1 MTNIITITKNEIG
14 NAELNSVNARDIH
27 NYLQVNSKFADWI
40 KRAISKYDFK
50 ENIDYTVL
58 KNEKK
63 LNDGV
68 CRPFTDYIVTMDMAK
83 ELAMLENNPKG
94 KETRKYFI
102 NCEKELQKSSPYAA
116 LQEIATFQKRQLE
129 QMQGIGDILINQ
141 QVQISNLANIVTN
154 LSKQNLCDVAQ
165 NEQSN
170 KKVIKNKETTNIDF
184 KINRDFTDFYDLN
197 YIELEILKVLIE
209 KNEFLD
215 KRVIDGKNYFKLTL
229 KMMVEFSSV
238 KTSEK
243 TLQRH
248 SLSLR
253 EKKVLDCV
261 NKIDG
266 NYLKISDEALE
277 FLGGA
282 R

>member
-1 MTNIITITKNEIG
+1 MTNIITITKSEIG

-50 ENIDYTVL
+50 ENIDYVCFL
-58 KNEKK
+58 KNEKAGNNAISK
-63 LNDGV
+63 E
-68 CRPFTDYIVTMDMAK
+68 YIVTMDMAK

-116 LQEIATFQKRQLE
+116 LQEIAAFQKRQLD
-129 QMQGIGDILINQ
+129 QLQGIGDILINQ
-141 QVQISNLANIVTN
+141 QVQMSNLANIVTN
-154 LSKQNLCDVAQ
+154 LSKQSLCDVAQ

-170 KKVIKNKETTNIDF
+170 KKVIKDKDAISIDF
-184 KINRDFTDFYDLN
+184 KISRDFTDFYDLN

>member
-1 MTNIITITKNEIG
+1 MTNIIKITKNEIG

-40 KRAISKYDFK
+40 KRAIVKYDFK
-50 ENIDYTVL
+50 ENIDFTVL
-58 KNEKK
+58 KNENAEKWEFS
-63 LNDGV
+63 
-68 CRPFTDYIVTMDMAK
+68 PTEYIVTMDMAK

-102 NCEKELQKSSPYAA
+102 NCEKELQKSSPYAN
-116 LQEIATFQKRQLE
+116 LQEIVAFQKKQLD
-129 QMQGIGDILINQ
+129 QLQGIGDILINQ
-141 QVQISNLANIVTN
+141 QVQMSNLANIVTN

-165 NEQSN
+165 NEQNN
-170 KKVIKNKETTNIDF
+170 KKVIKNKDTTNIDF

-215 KRVIDGKNYFKLTL
+215 KKVIDGKNYFKLTL

-253 EKKVLDCV
+253 EKKILDCV

>member
-1 MTNIITITKNEIG
+1 MTNIIKITKNEIG

-27 NYLQVNSKFADWI
+27 NYLQVKTRFNDWI
-40 KRAISKYDFK
+40 NRAITKYDFK
-50 ENIDYTVL
+50 ENIDFYSFLSKTSGRP
-58 KNEKK
+58 EKE
-63 LNDGV
+63 
-68 CRPFTDYIVTMDMAK
+68 YIVTMDMAK

-94 KETRKYFI
+94 RETRKYFI

-129 QMQGIGDILINQ
+129 QLQGMGDILINQ
-141 QVQISNLANIVTN
+141 QVQISNLANIVVN
-154 LSKQNLCDVAQ
+154 LSKQNSCDITQ

-170 KKVIKNKETTNIDF
+170 KKVIKNKETINIDF
-184 KINRDFTDFYDLN
+184 KISRDFTDFYDLN

-266 NYLKISDEALE
+266 NYLKISDEALD
-277 FLGGA
+277 FLGGV

>member
-1 MTNIITITKNEIG
+1 MTNIIKITKNEIG

-27 NYLQVNSKFADWI
+27 NYLQVKTRFNDWI
-40 KRAISKYDFK
+40 NRAITKYDFK
-50 ENIDYTVL
+50 ENIDFYSFLSKTSGRP
-58 KNEKK
+58 EKE
-63 LNDGV
+63 
-68 CRPFTDYIVTMDMAK
+68 YIVTMDMAK

-129 QMQGIGDILINQ
+129 QLQDIKDILINQ
-141 QVQISNLANIVTN
+141 QVQISNLANIVVN
-154 LSKQNLCDVAQ
+154 LSKQNSCDITQ

-170 KKVIKNKETTNIDF
+170 KKVIKNKDAISIDF
-184 KINRDFTDFYDLN
+184 KISRDFTDFYDLN

>member
-1 MTNIITITKNEIG
+1 MQNIIKVTKNEIG

-27 NYLQVNSKFADWI
+27 SYLEVKTRFNDWI
-40 KRAISKYDFK
+40 NRAISKYDFK
-50 ENIDYTVL
+50 ENIDFYSFLSKTSGRP
-58 KNEKK
+58 EKE
-63 LNDGV
+63 
-68 CRPFTDYIVTMDMAK
+68 YIVTMDMAK

-116 LQEIATFQKRQLE
+116 LQEIAGFQKRQLD
-129 QMQGIGDILINQ
+129 QLQGMGDILMHQ
-141 QVQISNLANIVTN
+141 QVQISNLANIVVN
-154 LSKQNLCDVAQ
+154 LSKQNSCDITQ

-170 KKVIKNKETTNIDF
+170 KKVIKNKETTTNTGF
-184 KINRDFTDFYDLN
+184 KISRDFTDFYDLN

-215 KRVIDGKNYFKLTL
+215 KRVIDDKNYFKLTL

-282 R
+282 K

>member
-1 MTNIITITKNEIG
+1 MQNIIKVTKNEIG
-14 NAELNSVNARDIH
+14 NAELNSVNSREIH
-27 NYLQVNSKFADWI
+27 NYLQVKTPFSMWI
-40 KRAISKYDFK
+40 QRAISKYDFK

-94 KETRKYFI
+94 RETRKYFI
-102 NCEKELQKSSPYAA
+102 ACEKELQKTDLSLNTTILIELSK
-116 LQEIATFQKRQLE
+116 LNQEIKDLK
-129 QMQGIGDILINQ
+129 NQ
-141 QVQISNLANIVTN
+141 FVS
-154 LSKQNLCDVAQ
+154 

-170 KKVIKNKETTNIDF
+170 KKLIKNKDTTTNTGF
-184 KINRDFTDFYDLN
+184 KISRDFTDFYDLN

-266 NYLKISDEALE
+266 NYLKISDEALD

>member
-1 MTNIITITKNEIG
+1 MTSIIKITKNEIG

-50 ENIDYTVL
+50 ENIDYVCFL
-58 KNEKK
+58 KNEKAG
-63 LNDGV
+63 NNAIS
-68 CRPFTDYIVTMDMAK
+68 REYIVTMDMAK

-94 KETRKYFI
+94 RETRKYFI

-116 LQEIATFQKRQLE
+116 LQEIATFQKRQLD
-129 QMQGIGDILINQ
+129 QLQDIKDILINQ
-141 QVQISNLANIVTN
+141 QVQISNLANIVVN
-154 LSKQNLCDVAQ
+154 LSKQNSCDITQ

-170 KKVIKNKETTNIDF
+170 KKVIKNKDAISIDF
-184 KINRDFTDFYDLN
+184 KISRDFTDFYDLN

>member
-94 KETRKYFI
+94 RETRKYFI

-116 LQEIATFQKRQLE
+116 LQEIATFQKRQLD
-129 QMQGIGDILINQ
+129 QLQGMGDILINQ
-141 QVQISNLANIVTN
+141 QVQISNLANIVVN
-154 LSKQNLCDVAQ
+154 LSKQNSCDITQ

-170 KKVIKNKETTNIDF
+170 KKVIKNKDAISIDF
-184 KINRDFTDFYDLN
+184 KISRDFTDFYDLN

-266 NYLKISDEALE
+266 NYLKISDEALD

>member
-1 MTNIITITKNEIG
+1 
-14 NAELNSVNARDIH
+14 
-27 NYLQVNSKFADWI
+27 
-40 KRAISKYDFK
+40 
-50 ENIDYTVL
+50 
-58 KNEKK
+58 
-63 LNDGV
+63 
-68 CRPFTDYIVTMDMAK
+68 MDMAK

-94 KETRKYFI
+94 RETRKYFI
-102 NCEKELQKSSPYAA
+102 ACEKELQKTDLSLNTTILIELSK
-116 LQEIATFQKRQLE
+116 LNQEIKDLKNQL
-129 QMQGIGDILINQ
+129 
-141 QVQISNLANIVTN
+141 IS
-154 LSKQNLCDVAQ
+154 

-170 KKVIKNKETTNIDF
+170 KKLIKNKDTKNTGF
-184 KINRDFTDFYDLN
+184 KISRDFTDFYDLN

>member
-1 MTNIITITKNEIG
+1 MNSLIQITKNTIGDAEI
-14 NAELNSVNARDIH
+14 NSVNAREIH
-27 NYLQVNSKFADWI
+27 SYLEVKTRFNDWI
-40 KRAISKYDFK
+40 NRAIVKYDFK
-50 ENIDYTVL
+50 ENIDFYSFLSKTSGRP
-58 KNEKK
+58 EKE
-63 LNDGV
+63 
-68 CRPFTDYIVTMDMAK
+68 YIVTMDMAK

-129 QMQGIGDILINQ
+129 QLQGMGDILINQ
-141 QVQISNLANIVTN
+141 QVQISNLANIVVN
-154 LSKQNLCDVAQ
+154 LSKQNSCDITQ
-165 NEQSN
+165 NEQSD
-170 KKVIKNKETTNIDF
+170 KKVIKNKETINIDF
-184 KINRDFTDFYDLN
+184 KISRDFTDFYDLN

-209 KNEFLD
+209 RNEFLD

-266 NYLKISDEALE
+266 NYLKISDEALD

>member
-1 MTNIITITKNEIG
+1 MTNIIKVTKNEIG

-102 NCEKELQKSSPYAA
+102 DCEKKLNSNSANNEKYFELFSNGFNSLTKAM
-116 LQEIATFQKRQLE
+116 E
-129 QMQGIGDILINQ
+129 NQ
-141 QVQISNLANIVTN
+141 QIQINNLTNVVMN
-154 LSKQNLCDVAQ
+154 LSNQNSCDITQ

-170 KKVIKNKETTNIDF
+170 KKLIKNKDTKNTGF
-184 KINRDFTDFYDLN
+184 KISRDFTDFYDLN

-215 KRVIDGKNYFKLTL
+215 KKVIDDKNYYKLTL

>member
-40 KRAISKYDFK
+40 KRAIVKYDFK
-50 ENIDYTVL
+50 ENIDFTVL
-58 KNEKK
+58 KNEYAEKWEFS
-63 LNDGV
+63 
-68 CRPFTDYIVTMDMAK
+68 PTEYIVTMDMAK

-94 KETRKYFI
+94 RETRKYFI
-102 NCEKELQKSSPYAA
+102 NCEKELQKNSPYAA
-116 LQEIATFQKRQLE
+116 LQEIATFQKRQLD
-129 QMQGIGDILINQ
+129 QLQGMGDILINQ
-141 QVQISNLANIVTN
+141 QVQISNLANIVVN
-154 LSKQNLCDVAQ
+154 LSKQNSCDITQ

-170 KKVIKNKETTNIDF
+170 KKVIKNKETINIDF
-184 KINRDFTDFYDLN
+184 KISRDFTDFYDLN

>member
-1 MTNIITITKNEIG
+1 MTDIITITKNEIG
-14 NAELNSVNARDIH
+14 NAELNSVNAREIH
-27 NYLQVNSKFADWI
+27 SYLEVKTKFSMWI
-40 KRAISKYDFK
+40 QRAISKYDFK
-50 ENIDYTVL
+50 ENIDYL
-58 KNEKK
+58 IAIPKNEKAGNNAISK
-63 LNDGV
+63 E
-68 CRPFTDYIVTMDMAK
+68 YIVTMDMAK

-102 NCEKELQKSSPYAA
+102 NCEKELQKSSPYAT

-129 QMQGIGDILINQ
+129 QLQDIKDILINQ
-141 QVQISNLANIVTN
+141 QVQISNLANIVVN
-154 LSKQNLCDVAQ
+154 LSKQNSCDIAQ

-170 KKVIKNKETTNIDF
+170 KKVIKNKDAISIDF
-184 KINRDFTDFYDLN
+184 KISRDFTDFYDLN

>member
-1 MTNIITITKNEIG
+1 MTNIIKITKNEIG

-129 QMQGIGDILINQ
+129 QLQGMGDILINQ
-141 QVQISNLANIVTN
+141 QVQISNLANIVVN
-154 LSKQNLCDVAQ
+154 LSKQNSCDITQ

-170 KKVIKNKETTNIDF
+170 KKVIKNKDAISIDF
-184 KINRDFTDFYDLN
+184 KISRDFTDFYDLN

-277 FLGGA
+277 FLGGI

>member
-1 MTNIITITKNEIG
+1 MTNIIKVTKSEIG

-94 KETRKYFI
+94 RETRKYFI

-129 QMQGIGDILINQ
+129 QLQGMGDILINQ
-141 QVQISNLANIVTN
+141 QVQISNLANIVVN
-154 LSKQNLCDVAQ
+154 LSKQNSCDITQ

-170 KKVIKNKETTNIDF
+170 KKVIKNKDAISIDF
-184 KINRDFTDFYDLN
+184 KISRDFTDFYDLN

>member
-1 MTNIITITKNEIG
+1 MTNIIKVTKNEIG

-50 ENIDYTVL
+50 ENIDYVCFL
-58 KNEKK
+58 KNEKAG
-63 LNDGV
+63 NNAIS
-68 CRPFTDYIVTMDMAK
+68 REYIVTMDMAK

-94 KETRKYFI
+94 RETRKYFI

-129 QMQGIGDILINQ
+129 QLQDIKDILINQ
-141 QVQISNLANIVTN
+141 QVQISNLANIVVN
-154 LSKQNLCDVAQ
+154 LSKQNSCDITQ

-170 KKVIKNKETTNIDF
+170 KKVIKNKDAISIDF
-184 KINRDFTDFYDLN
+184 KISRDFTDFYDLN

>member
-1 MTNIITITKNEIG
+1 MTNIIKITKNEIG

-27 NYLQVNSKFADWI
+27 SYLEVKTRFNDWI
-40 KRAISKYDFK
+40 NRAISKYDFK
-50 ENIDYTVL
+50 ENIDYVCFL
-58 KNEKK
+58 KNEKAGNNAISK
-63 LNDGV
+63 E
-68 CRPFTDYIVTMDMAK
+68 YIVTMDMAK

-116 LQEIATFQKRQLE
+116 LQEIAAFQKRQLE

-141 QVQISNLANIVTN
+141 QVQMSNLANIVTN

-197 YIELEILKVLIE
+197 YIEVEILKVLIE

>member
-1 MTNIITITKNEIG
+1 MGLAEYCGRLQFIKCSVKYSLNISWN
-14 NAELNSVNARDIH
+14 ND
-27 NYLQVNSKFADWI
+27 
-40 KRAISKYDFK
+40 
-50 ENIDYTVL
+50 NILLGQL
-58 KNEKK
+58 K
-63 LNDGV
+63 
-68 CRPFTDYIVTMDMAK
+68 I
-83 ELAMLENNPKG
+83 
-94 KETRKYFI
+94 
-102 NCEKELQKSSPYAA
+102 
-116 LQEIATFQKRQLE
+116 
-129 QMQGIGDILINQ
+129 
-141 QVQISNLANIVTN
+141 
-154 LSKQNLCDVAQ
+154 
-165 NEQSN
+165 N
-170 KKVIKNKETTNIDF
+170 KKVIKNKDAISIDF
-184 KINRDFTDFYDLN
+184 KISRDFTDFYDLN

>member
-1 MTNIITITKNEIG
+1 MTSIIKITKNEIG

-50 ENIDYTVL
+50 ENIDYVCFL
-58 KNEKK
+58 KNEKAG
-63 LNDGV
+63 NNAIS
-68 CRPFTDYIVTMDMAK
+68 REYIVTMDMAK

-94 KETRKYFI
+94 RETRKYFI

-129 QMQGIGDILINQ
+129 QLQDIKDILINQ
-141 QVQISNLANIVTN
+141 QVQISNLANIVVN
-154 LSKQNLCDVAQ
+154 LSKQNSCDITQ

-170 KKVIKNKETTNIDF
+170 KKVIKNKDAISIDF
-184 KINRDFTDFYDLN
+184 KISRDFTDFYDLN

>member
-1 MTNIITITKNEIG
+1 MQNIIKVTKNEIG
-14 NAELNSVNARDIH
+14 NAELNSVNSREIH
-27 NYLQVNSKFADWI
+27 NYLQVKTPFSMWI
-40 KRAISKYDFK
+40 QRAISKYDFK
-50 ENIDYTVL
+50 ENVDFTIHKFVIG
-58 KNEKK
+58 KNQ
-63 LNDGV
+63 V
-68 CRPFTDYIVTMDMAK
+68 IDYIVTMDMAK

-102 NCEKELQKSSPYAA
+102 DCEKKLNSNSANIEKYFELFSNGFNSLTKAM
-116 LQEIATFQKRQLE
+116 E
-129 QMQGIGDILINQ
+129 NQ
-141 QVQISNLANIVTN
+141 QIQINNLTNVVMN
-154 LSKQNLCDVAQ
+154 LSKQNSCDITQ

-170 KKVIKNKETTNIDF
+170 KKVIKNKDAISIDF
-184 KINRDFTDFYDLN
+184 KISRDFTDFYDLN

-266 NYLKISDEALE
+266 NYLKISDEALD

>member
-1 MTNIITITKNEIG
+1 MTNIIKITKNEIG

-94 KETRKYFI
+94 RETRKYFI

-129 QMQGIGDILINQ
+129 QLQGMGDILINQ
-141 QVQISNLANIVTN
+141 QVQISNLANIVVN
-154 LSKQNLCDVAQ
+154 LSKQNSCDITQ

-170 KKVIKNKETTNIDF
+170 KKVIKNKETINIDF
-184 KINRDFTDFYDLN
+184 KISRDFTDFYDLN

-266 NYLKISDEALE
+266 NYLKISDEALD

>member
-1 MTNIITITKNEIG
+1 MTNIIKVTKNEIG

-27 NYLQVNSKFADWI
+27 NYLQVKTRFNDWI
-40 KRAISKYDFK
+40 NRAITKYDFK
-50 ENIDYTVL
+50 ENIDFYSFLSKTSGRP
-58 KNEKK
+58 EKE
-63 LNDGV
+63 
-68 CRPFTDYIVTMDMAK
+68 YIVTMDMAK

-94 KETRKYFI
+94 RETRKYFI

-129 QMQGIGDILINQ
+129 QLQDIKDILINQ
-141 QVQISNLANIVTN
+141 QVQISNLANIVVN
-154 LSKQNLCDVAQ
+154 LSKQNSCDITQ

-170 KKVIKNKETTNIDF
+170 KKVIKNKETINIDF
-184 KINRDFTDFYDLN
+184 KISRDFTDFYDLN

>member
-1 MTNIITITKNEIG
+1 M
-14 NAELNSVNARDIH
+14 
-27 NYLQVNSKFADWI
+27 
-40 KRAISKYDFK
+40 
-50 ENIDYTVL
+50 
-58 KNEKK
+58 
-63 LNDGV
+63 
-68 CRPFTDYIVTMDMAK
+68 
-83 ELAMLENNPKG
+83 
-94 KETRKYFI
+94 
-102 NCEKELQKSSPYAA
+102 
-116 LQEIATFQKRQLE
+116 
-129 QMQGIGDILINQ
+129 
-141 QVQISNLANIVTN
+141 SNLANIVTN

-170 KKVIKNKETTNIDF
+170 KKVIKNKETMNIDF
-184 KINRDFTDFYDLN
+184 KISRDFTDFYDLN
-197 YIELEILKVLIE
+197 YIEVEILKVLIE

-215 KRVIDGKNYFKLTL
+215 KKVIDGKNYFKLTL

-266 NYLKISDEALE
+266 NYLKISEEQIYNTFIAPSNDIAKKKWSI
-277 FLGGA
+277 GK
-282 R
+282 

>member
-1 MTNIITITKNEIG
+1 MQNIIKVTKNEIG

-27 NYLQVNSKFADWI
+27 SYLEVKTRFNDWI
-40 KRAISKYDFK
+40 NRAISKYDFK
-50 ENIDYTVL
+50 ENIDFYSFLSKTSGRP
-58 KNEKK
+58 EKE
-63 LNDGV
+63 
-68 CRPFTDYIVTMDMAK
+68 YIVTMDMAK

-94 KETRKYFI
+94 RETRKYFI

-129 QMQGIGDILINQ
+129 QLQGMGDILINQ
-141 QVQISNLANIVTN
+141 QVQISNLANIVVN
-154 LSKQNLCDVAQ
+154 LSKQNSCDITQ

-170 KKVIKNKETTNIDF
+170 KKVIKNKDAISIDF
-184 KINRDFTDFYDLN
+184 KISRDFTDFYDLN

-266 NYLKISDEALE
+266 NYLKISDGALE
-277 FLGGA
+277 FLGGI

>member
-1 MTNIITITKNEIG
+1 MTNIIKITKNEIG

-27 NYLQVNSKFADWI
+27 NYLQVKTRFNDWI
-40 KRAISKYDFK
+40 NRAITKYDFK
-50 ENIDYTVL
+50 ENIDFYSFLSKTSGRP
-58 KNEKK
+58 EKE
-63 LNDGV
+63 
-68 CRPFTDYIVTMDMAK
+68 YIVTMDMAK

-94 KETRKYFI
+94 RETRKYFI

-129 QMQGIGDILINQ
+129 QLQDIKDILINQ
-141 QVQISNLANIVTN
+141 QVQISNLANIVVN
-154 LSKQNLCDVAQ
+154 LSKQNSCDITQ

-170 KKVIKNKETTNIDF
+170 KKVIKNKETINIDF
-184 KINRDFTDFYDLN
+184 KISRDFTDFYDLN

>member
-1 MTNIITITKNEIG
+1 MTNIIKITKNEIG

-27 NYLQVNSKFADWI
+27 NYLQVKTRFNDWI
-40 KRAISKYDFK
+40 NRAITKYDFK
-50 ENIDYTVL
+50 ENIDFYSFLSKTSGRP
-58 KNEKK
+58 EKE
-63 LNDGV
+63 
-68 CRPFTDYIVTMDMAK
+68 YIVTMDMAK

-94 KETRKYFI
+94 RETRKYFI

-116 LQEIATFQKRQLE
+116 LQEIAAFQKKQLE

-141 QVQISNLANIVTN
+141 QVQMSNLANIVAN
-154 LSKQNLCDVAQ
+154 LSKQNSCDITQ

-170 KKVIKNKETTNIDF
+170 KKVIKNKDAISIDF
-184 KINRDFTDFYDLN
+184 KISRDFTDFYDLN

>member
-1 MTNIITITKNEIG
+1 MTNIIKITKNEIG

-50 ENIDYTVL
+50 ENIDYVCFL
-58 KNEKK
+58 KNEKAG
-63 LNDGV
+63 NNAIS
-68 CRPFTDYIVTMDMAK
+68 REYIVTMDMAK

-94 KETRKYFI
+94 RETRKYFI

-116 LQEIATFQKRQLE
+116 LQEIATFQKRQLD
-129 QMQGIGDILINQ
+129 QLQGMGDILINQ
-141 QVQISNLANIVTN
+141 QVQISNLANIVVN
-154 LSKQNLCDVAQ
+154 LSKQNSCDITQ

-170 KKVIKNKETTNIDF
+170 KKVIKNKETINIDF
-184 KINRDFTDFYDLN
+184 KISRDFTDFYDLN

>member
-1 MTNIITITKNEIG
+1 MTNIIKITKNEIG

-94 KETRKYFI
+94 RETRKYFI

-129 QMQGIGDILINQ
+129 QLQDIKDILINQ
-141 QVQISNLANIVTN
+141 QVQISNLANIVVN
-154 LSKQNLCDVAQ
+154 LSKQNSCDITQ

-170 KKVIKNKETTNIDF
+170 KKVIKNKDAISIDF
-184 KINRDFTDFYDLN
+184 KISRDFTDFYDLN

-266 NYLKISDEALE
+266 NYLKISDEALD

>member
-27 NYLQVNSKFADWI
+27 NYLQVKTRFNDWI
-40 KRAISKYDFK
+40 NRAITKYDFK
-50 ENIDYTVL
+50 ENIDFYSFLSKTSGRP
-58 KNEKK
+58 EKE
-63 LNDGV
+63 
-68 CRPFTDYIVTMDMAK
+68 YIVTMDMAK

-94 KETRKYFI
+94 RETRKYFI
-102 NCEKELQKSSPYAA
+102 ACEKELQKTDLSLNTTILIELSK
-116 LQEIATFQKRQLE
+116 LNQEIKDLKNQLVS
-129 QMQGIGDILINQ
+129 D
-141 QVQISNLANIVTN
+141 
-154 LSKQNLCDVAQ
+154 
-165 NEQSN
+165 EQSN
-170 KKVIKNKETTNIDF
+170 KKLIKNKDTTTNTGF
-184 KINRDFTDFYDLN
+184 KISRDFTDFYDLN

-266 NYLKISDEALE
+266 NYLKISDEALD

>member
-1 MTNIITITKNEIG
+1 MTNIIKVTKSEIG

-27 NYLQVNSKFADWI
+27 NYLQVKTRFNDWI
-40 KRAISKYDFK
+40 NRAITKYDFK
-50 ENIDYTVL
+50 ENIDFYSFLSKTSGRP
-58 KNEKK
+58 EKE
-63 LNDGV
+63 
-68 CRPFTDYIVTMDMAK
+68 YIVTMDMAK

-94 KETRKYFI
+94 RETRKYFI

-116 LQEIATFQKRQLE
+116 LQEIATFQKRQLD
-129 QMQGIGDILINQ
+129 QLQGMGDILINQ
-141 QVQISNLANIVTN
+141 QVQISNLANIVVN
-154 LSKQNLCDVAQ
+154 LSKQNSCDITQ

-170 KKVIKNKETTNIDF
+170 KKVIKNKDAISIDF
-184 KINRDFTDFYDLN
+184 KISRDFTDFYDLN

-266 NYLKISDEALE
+266 NYLKISDEALD

>member
-1 MTNIITITKNEIG
+1 MQNIIKVTKNEIG

-27 NYLQVNSKFADWI
+27 SYLEVKTRFNDWI
-40 KRAISKYDFK
+40 NRAISKYDFK
-50 ENIDYTVL
+50 ENIDFYSFLSKTSGRP
-58 KNEKK
+58 EKE
-63 LNDGV
+63 
-68 CRPFTDYIVTMDMAK
+68 YIVTMDMAK

-94 KETRKYFI
+94 RETRKYFI
-102 NCEKELQKSSPYAA
+102 NCEKELQKSSPYAS

-129 QMQGIGDILINQ
+129 QLQGMGDILINQ
-141 QVQISNLANIVTN
+141 QVQISNLANIVVN
-154 LSKQNLCDVAQ
+154 LSKQNSCDITQ

-170 KKVIKNKETTNIDF
+170 KKVIKNKDAISIDF
-184 KINRDFTDFYDLN
+184 KISRDFTDFYDLN

-266 NYLKISDEALE
+266 NYLKISDGALE
-277 FLGGA
+277 FLGGI

>member
-1 MTNIITITKNEIG
+1 MKGNKKMQKIIQITKNEIG

-50 ENIDYTVL
+50 ENIDYVCFL
-58 KNEKK
+58 KNEKAGNNAISK
-63 LNDGV
+63 E
-68 CRPFTDYIVTMDMAK
+68 YIVTMDMAK

-102 NCEKELQKSSPYAA
+102 NCEKELQKSSPYAN
-116 LQEIATFQKRQLE
+116 LQEIVAFQKKQLD
-129 QMQGIGDILINQ
+129 QLQGIGDILINQ
-141 QVQISNLANIVTN
+141 QVQMSNLANIVTN

-170 KKVIKNKETTNIDF
+170 KKVIKNKDTINIDF
-184 KINRDFTDFYDLN
+184 KISRDFTDFYDLN

-215 KRVIDGKNYFKLTL
+215 KKVIDGKNYFKLTL

-238 KTSEK
+238 KEK
-243 TLQRH
+243 ESTI
-248 SLSLR
+248 
-253 EKKVLDCV
+253 C
-261 NKIDG
+261 II
-266 NYLKISDEALE
+266 LKL
-277 FLGGA
+277 
-282 R
+282 

>member
-129 QMQGIGDILINQ
+129 QLQDIKDILINQ
-141 QVQISNLANIVTN
+141 QVQISSLANIVVN
-154 LSKQNLCDVAQ
+154 LSKQNSCDITQ

-170 KKVIKNKETTNIDF
+170 KKVIKNKDAINIDF
-184 KINRDFTDFYDLN
+184 KISRDFTDFYDLN
-197 YIELEILKVLIE
+197 YIEVEILKVLIE

>member
-1 MTNIITITKNEIG
+1 MTNIIKITKNEIG

-50 ENIDYTVL
+50 ENIDYVCFL
-58 KNEKK
+58 KNEKAG
-63 LNDGV
+63 NNAIS
-68 CRPFTDYIVTMDMAK
+68 REYIVTMDMAK

-94 KETRKYFI
+94 RETRKYFI

-129 QMQGIGDILINQ
+129 QLQDIKDILINQ
-141 QVQISNLANIVTN
+141 QVQISNLANIVVN
-154 LSKQNLCDVAQ
+154 LSKQNSCDITQ

-170 KKVIKNKETTNIDF
+170 KKVIKNKDAISIDF
-184 KINRDFTDFYDLN
+184 KISRDFTDFYDLN